1 MSDMWVD
8 LLPLL
13 FAMMISPARTL
24 ALIILL
30 HTPRST
36 MTALGYVGGMVT
48 AMLLQGAAL
57 GAAMSL
63 VGLVADDRSG
73 DLSVFVGALFFV
85 GGVILLAGAFKMAT
99 APKSGGGSLASMLDR
114 LEEIEPAGAY
124 KIGFGWIFA
133 SPKQWVFVLTTV
145 AVIFAA
151 QLRTLGSLANY
162 AIFTVLV
169 QAAYFVII
177 GSYAVAKTRV
187 EPLLDGVFG
196 WIRDHLRAT
205 AVGLFA
211 FFGVVFLVKGLS
223 ALS

>member
-1 MSDMWVD
+1 MSSANRDRPYRMNRR
-8 LLPLL
+8 LINQFSRLNSLAKPPFPLKWDVESKS
-13 FAMMISPARTL
+13 MIPREIPPATTC
-24 ALIILL
+24 AI
-30 HTPRST
+30 H
-36 MTALGYVGGMVT
+36 LG
-48 AMLLQGAAL
+48 
-57 GAAMSL
+57 
-63 VGLVADDRSG
+63 
-73 DLSVFVGALFFV
+73 
-85 GGVILLAGAFKMAT
+85 GAFNQI
-99 APKSGGGSLASMLDR
+99 GWFL
-114 LEEIEPAGAY
+114 
-124 KIGFGWIFA
+124 IGFGWIFA

-151 QLRTLGSLANY
+151 QLRALGSLANY
-162 AIFTVLV
+162 SIFTILV

-177 GSYAVAKTRV
+177 GAYAVAKTRV